1 MKNLTCCFTGH
12 RDVKA
17 EDVPEI
23 KKNISAEIE
32 SLIKRGII
40 YYGCGGALGFDTL
53 AAETVLE
60 LKEKY
65 NNIRLILVLPCRD
78 QSDSWKSENKMKYDA
93 IMKKADKVIYTSD
106 KYYRG
111 CMQKRNRHLVDHSC
125 VCIAYVRKSCGGS
138 VYTLKYANEKGLE
151 IIFV

>member
-12 RDVKA
+12 RDIKD

-23 KKNISAEIE
+23 KKNILAEVE

-40 YYGCGGALGFDTL
+40 YYGCGGALGFDTI
-53 AAETVLE
+53 AAEAVIE

-78 QSDSWKSENKMKYDA
+78 QSNFWNSENKIKYEE

-106 KYYRG
+106 KYYKG

-125 VCIAYVRKSCGGS
+125 VCIAYVRKNNGGS
-138 VYTLKYANEKGLE
+138 VYTLKYASENGHE

>member
-12 RDVKA
+12 RDINP
-17 EDVPEI
+17 EDVPKI
-23 KKNISAEIE
+23 RKNISAEIE

-53 AAETVLE
+53 AAEIVLE

-65 NNIRLILVLPCRD
+65 NNIRLILVLPCKD
-78 QSDSWKSENKMKYDA
+78 QSNSWNIENKMKYDD

-125 VCIAYVRKSCGGS
+125 VCIAYVRKSRGGS
-138 VYTLKYANEKGLE
+138 AYTLKYANENGLE

>member
-12 RDVKA
+12 RDIKA

-53 AAETVLE
+53 AAEAVLE

-65 NNIRLILVLPCRD
+65 NNIRLILVLPCKD
-78 QSDSWKSENKMKYDA
+78 QSDSWDREDKMKYDD
-93 IMKKADKVIYTSD
+93 IMKRADKVIYTSE
-106 KYYRG
+106 KYHRG

-125 VCIAYVRKSCGGS
+125 VCIAYVRKSRGGS
-138 VYTLKYANEKGLE
+138 VYTLKYADENGLE

>member
-12 RDVKA
+12 RDIKS

-23 KKNISAEIE
+23 KKNIWAEIE
-32 SLIKRGII
+32 KLIKRGIL
-40 YYGCGGALGFDTL
+40 YYGCGGAIGFDTL

-60 LKEKY
+60 MKEKY
-65 NNIRLILVLPCRD
+65 NNIRLILVLPCED
-78 QSDSWKSENKMKYDA
+78 QSDGWNSENRMKYEN

-125 VCIAYVRKSCGGS
+125 VCIAYVRKSRGGS
-138 VYTLKYANEKGLE
+138 AYTLKYANENGLE